1 MCTFSINLH
10 KENTRT
16 HIHTRTCYIIHY
28 FSSWIPESDPLNSIT
43 CFNILTYYPMQ
54 HRYIWF
60 ISFSFYLF
68 SLVFIFLFFFF
79 GIFYFPFFC
88 FLRTRTPFPNQH
100 GSGGRIRPPLLPLH
114 NLPNYQRPS
123 IPHQPVINQPS
134 SSTVDS
140 KTTKLQPSEGG
151 KTAREEN
158 REKLP
163 KYSQDLID
171 SNEIEAATLSS
182 KVAPEEALPSH
193 EITMTLIP
201 ITAVCALVLGL
212 GMGAWSLRSKI
223 CGSKKSKEDTVNWYF
238 V

>member
-1 MCTFSINLH
+1 M
-10 KENTRT
+10 
-16 HIHTRTCYIIHY
+16 
-28 FSSWIPESDPLNSIT
+28 
-43 CFNILTYYPMQ
+43 
-54 HRYIWF
+54 
-60 ISFSFYLF
+60 
-68 SLVFIFLFFFF
+68 
-79 GIFYFPFFC
+79 
-88 FLRTRTPFPNQH
+88 
-100 GSGGRIRPPLLPLH
+100 
-114 NLPNYQRPS
+114 
-123 IPHQPVINQPS
+123 
-134 SSTVDS
+134 DS

-223 CGSKKSKEDTVNWYF
+223 CGSKKSKEDTVN
-238 V
+238 